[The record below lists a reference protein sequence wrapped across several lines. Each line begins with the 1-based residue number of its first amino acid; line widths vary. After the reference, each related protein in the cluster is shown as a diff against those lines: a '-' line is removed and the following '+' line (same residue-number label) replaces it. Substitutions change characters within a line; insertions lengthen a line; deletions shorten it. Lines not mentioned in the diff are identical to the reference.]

1 MNLRRKK
8 LYGSGPIMSQV
19 QEIKNAT
26 DIVQLISERRPLQ
39 RSGANWRG
47 LCPFH
52 SEKSPSFFV
61 NEQLQRYRCFGCGE
75 AGDAFTFLEKYEG
88 MTFTEALQYLAERAG
103 ITLTKAT
110 FSPQDDQRQRLLEI
124 LNLTKEYYHY
134 LLTEHQQGEKAR
146 AYLKDRG
153 VSAESIKIF
162 QLGIAL
168 PSWDGLITYLHGK
181 KKYALP
187 DLEAAGLIIQRQ
199 TGRPYDRFRDRIMFP
214 LTDHRGRVVGFS
226 GRVLDKEAKEAKYIN
241 SPETQLYHK
250 SEMLFGYSQLYQFIR
265 KENEAVIV
273 EGEFDV
279 ISSAQAHV
287 NNVVAVKGS
296 ALTEDHMRLL
306 SRTVSKV
313 ILSFDMDK
321 AGLAATQRAIE
332 VAKPFGLELRVI
344 DFSALGEQKDPD
356 ELARTQPQVWR
367 QAVKSSISVYDF
379 FLNAAIKK
387 YDLQTP
393 EGKRKAIDELA
404 PLLGQIEHAVEL
416 EFYIKKLSQV
426 LDVSEQVVRQDLEKF
441 KTAKK
446 RGIGQSTV
454 RKKTT
459 ETETEKEVPTSRK
472 TKLEEYMLFLLL
484 NGPEEQAVER
494 AEKLKHITFART
506 GVKQIVTQL
515 AQLTGMHKTNE
526 FSKNLAEDLQQV
538 LLELLLNPTYLKLLP
553 DLDIEKEWNK
563 SVGELIDLDI
573 TEEVQ
578 RIQEELDS
586 LQQRAELSEKDEM
599 KQAELLR
606 RVVQLRTRKK
616 KG

>member
-1 MNLRRKK
+1 
-8 LYGSGPIMSQV
+8 MSQV
-19 QEIKNAT
+19 QEVKNAT

-61 NEQLQRYRCFGCGE
+61 NEQLQRYRCFGCSE
-75 AGDAFTFLEKYEG
+75 AGDVFTFLEKYEG
-88 MTFTEALQYLAERAG
+88 MTFTEALQYLADRAG
-103 ITLTKAT
+103 ITLTKTT

-134 LLTEHQQGEKAR
+134 LLTEHKQGEKAR
-146 AYLKDRG
+146 EYLKERG
-153 VSAESIKIF
+153 VTAESIKIF
-162 QLGIAL
+162 QLGYAL
-168 PSWDGLITYLHGK
+168 PSWDGVLSYLHGK
-181 KKYALP
+181 KKYAQA

-226 GRVLDKEAKEAKYIN
+226 GRVLDKETKEAKYIN

-250 SEMLFGYSQLYQFIR
+250 SEMLFGYSQLYQFLR
-265 KENEAVIV
+265 TANEAVIV

-332 VAKPFGLELRVI
+332 VAKPFGIELRVI
-344 DFSALGEQKDPD
+344 DFSSLGEQKDPD
-356 ELARTQPQVWR
+356 ELSRTQPQIWR
-367 QAVKSSISVYDF
+367 QVVKSSISVYDF
-379 FLNAAIKK
+379 FLNAAVKK
-387 YDLQTP
+387 YDLKTP

-416 EFYIKKLSQV
+416 EFYIKKLSQI
-426 LDVSEQVVRQDLEKF
+426 LDVSENIVRQDLEKF
-441 KTAKK
+441 KVSRRRGVSQPRPKK
-446 RGIGQSTV
+446 NV
-454 RKKTT
+454 DVT
-459 ETETEKEVPTSRK
+459 ENEAPTSRK
-472 TKLEEYMLFLLL
+472 TKLEEYVLFLLL
-484 NGPEEQAVER
+484 NGPEEGAMTR
-494 AEKLKHITFART
+494 AEKLKHMTFLRP

-515 AQLTGMHKTNE
+515 AQLQTPYKTSE
-526 FSKNLAEDLQQV
+526 FSQNLAEDLQQI
-538 LLELLLNPTYLKLLP
+538 LLELLLNPTYIKLLP
-553 DLDIEKEWNK
+553 ELDIEKEWNK
-563 SVGELIDLDI
+563 SVNELIDLDI

-578 RIQEELDS
+578 RIQGELDS
-586 LQQRAELSEKDEM
+586 LQQRAELSDEDEQ
-599 KQAELLR
+599 KQVELLR
-606 RVVQLRTRKK
+606 RVVQLRNRKK
-616 KG
+616 QL